1 MSSQGVGLEKW
12 LESLVG
18 QKLQEKS
25 VIGCC
30 VSLAAKSM
38 EAINLVEHRLDEEGL
53 TASLVG
59 SLASALPL
67 SFLAFGSNTPSQ
79 VSEFG
84 WGQYR
89 KHGSDAWSESM
100 RGADFALLVKLPSG
114 RVRLSIFQAKSDWSD
129 SVPDGHIKIRQ
140 HRKRKDGAA
149 VKQLEALHN
158 TGCDLMRRTGEKSPG
173 TQHLTWVHYLCQ
185 LNGQLCCLPLSRIS
199 EQVALELKDE
209 GDPMIKVDGF
219 DAVHFAD
226 VLADA
231 FESQSTNWLE
241 INAVDAD
248 GKVPECIE
256 LTSLAKLMN
265 LIVGEDGSGSWQLVL
280 NGCERSP
287 LVGLSGSVGKFDI
300 RYKLPPPKDELGSA
314 FGL

>member
-1 MSSQGVGLEKW
+1 MSSQGVGLEDW
-12 LESLVG
+12 LESLAG
-18 QKLQEKS
+18 QKLPEKS

-67 SFLAFGSNTPSQ
+67 SFLAFGSNAPSQ

-89 KHGSDAWSESM
+89 KHSSDAWSESM

-114 RVRLSIFQAKSDWSD
+114 RVRLSIFQAKSDWSE
-129 SVPDGHIKIRQ
+129 SIPDGHIKIRQ
-140 HRKRKDGAA
+140 NRKRKDGAID
-149 VKQLEALHN
+149 KQLKALHD
-158 TGCDLMRRTGEKSPG
+158 TGCDLMRRKGEVSPG

-185 LNGQLCCLPLSRIS
+185 INGQLCCLPLDRIS
-199 EQVALELKDE
+199 EQVALELQDK
-209 GDPMIKVDGF
+209 GDPVIEVDGF
-219 DAVHFAD
+219 EAVLFCQ

-231 FESQSTNWLE
+231 FNSQSCNWLE
-241 INAVDAD
+241 IDLPEVD

-280 NGCERSP
+280 KGCDRSP
-287 LVGLSGSVGKFDI
+287 LVGLSGSVGKLSI
-300 RYKLPPPKDELGSA
+300 QYELPPSKDELGSA
-314 FGL
+314 FKP